1 MVIVCTGPQGE
12 TARTMDRRD
21 ARIGELNNLRLALAA
36 FALQLAAFEMRL
48 QNTTLEMRMNR
59 GPLRAGAK
67 PGFLVPPQNY
77 RLQASEGKTGQWS
90 IRSLG
95 KRPDT

>member
-1 MVIVCTGPQGE
+1 MVIVCTEPQGE
-12 TARTMDRRD
+12 TTRTMDRRD

-48 QNTTLEMRMNR
+48 QNTALEMRINR

-67 PGFLVPPQNY
+67 PGFPVPPPDIDC
-77 RLQASEGKTGQWS
+77 RLQKEKLLSGQ
-90 IRSLG
+90 
-95 KRPDT
+95 